1 MSETPTTSTGPW
13 ARVSPRNRL
22 VALAVLAAVVVA
34 LVVAALVRADGGEPG
49 AAASPTP
56 SPTASP
62 SASPSVSQSPV
73 VAGATTEGAA
83 PGGTAT
89 AAPDAAAPVTV
100 PPAAAPASGTV
111 SSAVGAPAEVA
122 PRVTVTVDSLEAI
135 QGDGDGPG
143 EVDGPSVRF
152 TVRVSN
158 GSDAELSL
166 VGAVVNAY
174 FGDAQT
180 PGIQLSGSGSSPLPS
195 SVAARADATGTY
207 VFLLPAGATTTRV
220 EVYSVPGAAVLDST
234 APTPS

>member
-1 MSETPTTSTGPW
+1 MSETPTPSTGPW
-13 ARVSPRNRL
+13 ARLSPRNRL

-34 LVVAALVRADGGEPG
+34 LVVWVVVRAGAGEPG
-49 AAASPTP
+49 AAPSPSG
-56 SPTASP
+56 SPTAS
-62 SASPSVSQSPV
+62 STASQSPV
-73 VAGATTEGAA
+73 VAGATTEGAEAGEA
-83 PGGTAT
+83 PTP
-89 AAPDAAAPVTV
+89 APETAAPVTV
-100 PPAAAPASGTV
+100 PPDAAAPGTGTV

-122 PRVTVTVDSLEAI
+122 PRVTVTVDALEAI

-143 EVDGPSVRF
+143 EIDGPSVRF

-195 SVAARADATGTY
+195 SVDAGADATGTY

-220 EVYSVPGAAVLDST
+220 EVYSVPGAAVLDAT

>member
-1 MSETPTTSTGPW
+1 MSETPTTPTGPW
-13 ARVSPRNRL
+13 ARLSPRNRL
-22 VALAVLAAVVVA
+22 VALAVVAAVVVA
-34 LVVAALVRADGGEPG
+34 LVVWAVVRAGAGEPG
-49 AAASPTP
+49 AAASPSA

-62 SASPSVSQSPV
+62 SASASQSPV
-73 VAGATTEGAA
+73 VAGATTDGAE
-83 PGGTAT
+83 PGETAT

-100 PPAAAPASGTV
+100 PPDAAAPAAGTV

-122 PRVTVTVDSLEAI
+122 PRVTVTVDALEAI
-135 QGDGDGPG
+135 QGDGNGPG
-143 EVDGPSVRF
+143 EIDGPSVRF

-158 GSDAELSL
+158 GSDAGLSL

-195 SVAARADATGTY
+195 SVAAGADATGTY
-207 VFLLPAGATTTRV
+207 VFLLPADAATTRV